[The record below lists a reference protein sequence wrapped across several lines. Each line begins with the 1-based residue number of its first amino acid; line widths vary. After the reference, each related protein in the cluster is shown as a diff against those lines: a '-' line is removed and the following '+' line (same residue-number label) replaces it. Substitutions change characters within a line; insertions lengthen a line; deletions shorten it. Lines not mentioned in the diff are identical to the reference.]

1 MHVKGHRQSNWC
13 IIACFIYLRF
23 HWWWWN
29 LFSMKNNGISF
40 EESKHCGLLIKNL
53 KKNSDQQTA
62 VFIKL
67 VTCHTVM
74 SYSIIFFRGSLR
86 LRILSHVVTAMNDS
100 AIEGYKCH
108 LVDTS
113 SIRSSRITVKTDTWS
128 QQICK
133 MLAKLGS
140 EAHPRQNAELKIP
153 STPLNY
159 SS

>member
-1 MHVKGHRQSNWC
+1 ML
-13 IIACFIYLRF
+13 ALFIFGFIR
-23 HWWWWN
+23 WWWN

-40 EESKHCGLLIKNL
+40 EVSKHCGLLIKNL

-67 VTCHTVM
+67 VTCHTVT
-74 SYSIIFFRGSLR
+74 SYSIIFLRGSLR
-86 LRILSHVVTAMNDS
+86 LLILSHVVTAMNDS

-128 QQICK
+128 QKICK

-140 EAHPRQNAELKIP
+140 EAHPRQNAEIKIP

>member
-1 MHVKGHRQSNWC
+1 MHNC
-13 IIACFIYLRF
+13 LLYLSSVSF
-23 HWWWWN
+23 GDD
-29 LFSMKNNGISF
+29 GIF
-40 EESKHCGLLIKNL
+40 FLWRIMEFLSKYPNTAVCWSKIK

-67 VTCHTVM
+67 VTCRTVM

-86 LRILSHVVTAMNDS
+86 LLILSHVVTAMNDS